1 MILVDTNLISE
12 PMKAAPDPAVLKW
25 FARNS
30 KDVLYFSAIGVAEL
44 MRGIAIL
51 PDGKRKTQMAN
62 DLELDLERVFQ
73 GRILPFDEEAA
84 RAYGVIH
91 GKMRAAGRA
100 IGILDSQIAA
110 IALVRNLT
118 IATRDVQPFIDA
130 GVPVVNP
137 WAEE

>member
-12 PMKAAPDPAVLKW
+12 PMKTVPDPAVLNW
-25 FARNS
+25 FARSS
-30 KDVLYFSAIGVAEL
+30 KVDLFFSAIGVAEL

-51 PDGKRKTQMAN
+51 PDGNRKTQMAS
-62 DLELDLERVFQ
+62 DLEQDLERVFQ
-73 GRILPFDEEAA
+73 GRILPFDEDAA

-118 IATRDVQPFIDA
+118 VATRDTQPFRDA

-137 WAEE
+137 WAA

>member
-12 PMKAAPDPAVLKW
+12 PMKSVPDPAVLKW
-25 FARNS
+25 FASNN
-30 KDVLYFSAIGVAEL
+30 KEVLYFSAIGVAEL

-51 PDGKRKTQMAN
+51 PDGKRKSQMAG

-84 RAYGVIH
+84 RAYGAIH

-100 IGILDSQIAA
+100 IGVLDSQIAA
-110 IALVRNLT
+110 IALARDLKV
-118 IATRDVQPFIDA
+118 ATRDTQPFRDA
-130 GVPVVNP
+130 GVAVVDP
-137 WAEE
+137 WAE